1 MSEEQQVR
9 LNVHTEKMGTSYAN
23 AFQVRYSQDDVLVS
37 FGVSLTDLSA
47 EPGVKG
53 VVTADM
59 LERIAMTP
67 RTAKRLTLTLSRAS
81 ANMRPVSAKSPS
93 RRRPPKRNSRAW
105 CGMVSK
111 RKKAGCVRSFLCL
124 AKEEAR
130 RRSLCGHPYAER
142 KAYACERCCARSRC
156 WAFAVINPHKGKWIW
171 FVRVVRIGGLAFCNP
186 SGG

>member
-23 AFQVRYSQDDVLVS
+23 AFQVRSQDDVLVS

-67 RTAKRLTLTLSRAS
+67 RTAKRLTLTLIQSLR
-81 ANMRPVSAKSPS
+81 
-93 RRRPPKRNSRAW
+93 
-105 CGMVSK
+105 
-111 RKKAGCVRSFLCL
+111 
-124 AKEEAR
+124 EYEAR
-130 RRSLCGHPYAER
+130 FGEIAVEE
-142 KAYACERCCARSRC
+142 KAPEEE
-156 WAFAVINPHKGKWIW
+156 
-171 FVRVVRIGGLAFCNP
+171 
-186 SGG
+186 

>member
-59 LERIAMTP
+59 LEPYGQTLDADPYPEPPRIRGP
-67 RTAKRLTLTLSRAS
+67 FRRNR
-81 ANMRPVSAKSPS
+81 RRGEGS
-93 RRRPPKRNSRAW
+93 RRGIASLGAEWYRKGKRPD
-105 CGMVSK
+105 VS
-111 RKKAGCVRSFLCL
+111 GLFLCL

-142 KAYACERCCARSRC
+142 KAYACERCRAEPVLGICSY
-156 WAFAVINPHKGKWIW
+156 K
-171 FVRVVRIGGLAFCNP
+171 
-186 SGG
+186 SS

>member
-59 LERIAMTP
+59 LE
-67 RTAKRLTLTLSRAS
+67 LTLIQSLR
-81 ANMRPVSAKSPS
+81 
-93 RRRPPKRNSRAW
+93 
-105 CGMVSK
+105 
-111 RKKAGCVRSFLCL
+111 
-124 AKEEAR
+124 EYEAR
-130 RRSLCGHPYAER
+130 FGEIAVEE
-142 KAYACERCCARSRC
+142 KAPEEE
-156 WAFAVINPHKGKWIW
+156 
-171 FVRVVRIGGLAFCNP
+171 
-186 SGG
+186 

>member
-23 AFQVRYSQDDVLVS
+23 AVLVS

-67 RTAKRLTLTLSRAS
+67 RTAKRLTLTLIQSLR
-81 ANMRPVSAKSPS
+81 
-93 RRRPPKRNSRAW
+93 
-105 CGMVSK
+105 
-111 RKKAGCVRSFLCL
+111 
-124 AKEEAR
+124 EYEAR
-130 RRSLCGHPYAER
+130 FGEIAVEE
-142 KAYACERCCARSRC
+142 KAPEEE
-156 WAFAVINPHKGKWIW
+156 
-171 FVRVVRIGGLAFCNP
+171 
-186 SGG
+186 

>member
-59 LERIAMTP
+59 LERIAMT
-67 RTAKRLTLTLSRAS
+67 
-81 ANMRPVSAKSPS
+81 ANTRPVSAKSPS

-111 RKKAGCVRSFLCL
+111 RKKAGCVRSFFMLCKGGGAAAEL
-124 AKEEAR
+124 VRA
-130 RRSLCGHPYAER
+130 SLCRA
-142 KAYACERCCARSRC
+142 
-156 WAFAVINPHKGKWIW
+156 KG
-171 FVRVVRIGGLAFCNP
+171 VCT
-186 SGG
+186 

>member
-67 RTAKRLTLTLSRAS
+67 RTAKGRMCPVFFMPCKGGGAAAELVRAS
-81 ANMRPVSAKSPS
+81 LCRAKGV
-93 RRRPPKRNSRAW
+93 
-105 CGMVSK
+105 CM
-111 RKKAGCVRSFLCL
+111 
-124 AKEEAR
+124 
-130 RRSLCGHPYAER
+130 
-142 KAYACERCCARSRC
+142 
-156 WAFAVINPHKGKWIW
+156 
-171 FVRVVRIGGLAFCNP
+171 
-186 SGG
+186 

>member
-67 RTAKRLTLTLSRAS
+67 RTAKRLTLTLIQSLREYEARFGEI
-81 ANMRPVSAKSPS
+81 AAFGAEWYRKGKRPDVS
-93 RRRPPKRNSRAW
+93 
-105 CGMVSK
+105 GL
-111 RKKAGCVRSFLCL
+111 FLCL
-124 AKEEAR
+124 AKGEAR
-130 RRSLCGHPYAER
+130 RRSLCGHPHAER
-142 KAYACERCCARSRC
+142 KAYARERCCARSRC
-156 WAFAVINPHKGKWIW
+156 WAFAFINLHKGKMDMVCSRRPYWSPCVLQSIRRMTP
-171 FVRVVRIGGLAFCNP
+171 F
-186 SGG
+186 

>member
-67 RTAKRLTLTLSRAS
+67 RTAKRLTLTL
-81 ANMRPVSAKSPS
+81 
-93 RRRPPKRNSRAW
+93 
-105 CGMVSK
+105 
-111 RKKAGCVRSFLCL
+111 
-124 AKEEAR
+124 
-130 RRSLCGHPYAER
+130 
-142 KAYACERCCARSRC
+142 
-156 WAFAVINPHKGKWIW
+156 IHKIE
-171 FVRVVRIGGLAFCNP
+171 
-186 SGG
+186 

>member
-67 RTAKRLTLTLSRAS
+67 RTAKRLTLTLI
-81 ANMRPVSAKSPS
+81 
-93 RRRPPKRNSRAW
+93 RAW

-111 RKKAGCVRSFLCL
+111 RKKAGCVRSFFMPCTGGAAAELVR
-124 AKEEAR
+124 A
-130 RRSLCGHPYAER
+130 SLCRA
-142 KAYACERCCARSRC
+142 
-156 WAFAVINPHKGKWIW
+156 KG
-171 FVRVVRIGGLAFCNP
+171 VCM
-186 SGG
+186 

>member
-37 FGVSLTDLSA
+37 FGVSLTDPSS

-67 RTAKRLTLTLSRAS
+67 RTAKRLTLIQSLR
-81 ANMRPVSAKSPS
+81 
-93 RRRPPKRNSRAW
+93 
-105 CGMVSK
+105 
-111 RKKAGCVRSFLCL
+111 
-124 AKEEAR
+124 EYEAR
-130 RRSLCGHPYAER
+130 FGEIAVEE
-142 KAYACERCCARSRC
+142 KAPE
-156 WAFAVINPHKGKWIW
+156 GQ
-171 FVRVVRIGGLAFCNP
+171 
-186 SGG
+186 

>member
-59 LERIAMTP
+59 LRPYVTDKTKALVINTP
-67 RTAKRLTLTLSRAS
+67 NNPNGCIWSRAELQ
-81 ANMRPVSAKSPS
+81 AIAD
-93 RRRPPKRNSRAW
+93 
-105 CGMVSK
+105 
-111 RKKAGCVRSFLCL
+111 L
-124 AKEEAR
+124 AD
-130 RRSLCGHPYAER
+130 SGFITGQVLG
-142 KAYACERCCARSRC
+142 
-156 WAFAVINPHKGKWIW
+156 V
-171 FVRVVRIGGLAFCNP
+171 
-186 SGG
+186 SGGFVIT

>member
-37 FGVSLTDLSA
+37 FGVSLTDLCRAGCEGRRHRRHAGAYRHDAPYGQTSDA
-47 EPGVKG
+47 DPYPEPP
-53 VVTADM
+53 
-59 LERIAMTP
+59 RIRGP
-67 RTAKRLTLTLSRAS
+67 FRR
-81 ANMRPVSAKSPS
+81 N
-93 RRRPPKRNSRAW
+93 RRRGEGPRRGIAALGAEWYRKGKRPD
-105 CGMVSK
+105 VS
-111 RKKAGCVRSFLCL
+111 GLFLCF

-142 KAYACERCCARSRC
+142 KAYARERCCARSRC

>member
-67 RTAKRLTLTLSRAS
+67 RTAKRLTLTLIQSLREYE
-81 ANMRPVSAKSPS
+81 PVSAKSPS
-93 RRRPPKRNSRAW
+93 RRRLPKRNSRAW

-111 RKKAGCVRSFLCL
+111 RKKADVSGLFMLCKGGGAAAELVR
-124 AKEEAR
+124 A
-130 RRSLCGHPYAER
+130 SLCRA
-142 KAYACERCCARSRC
+142 
-156 WAFAVINPHKGKWIW
+156 KG
-171 FVRVVRIGGLAFCNP
+171 VCM
-186 SGG
+186 

>member
-67 RTAKRLTLTLSRAS
+67 RTAKRLTLTLIQSLREYEARFGEIAVEAS
-81 ANMRPVSAKSPS
+81 LGAEWYRKGKRPDVS
-93 RRRPPKRNSRAW
+93 
-105 CGMVSK
+105 GL
-111 RKKAGCVRSFLCL
+111 FLCL

-142 KAYACERCCARSRC
+142 KAYACERCRAEPVLGICSY
-156 WAFAVINPHKGKWIW
+156 K
-171 FVRVVRIGGLAFCNP
+171 
-186 SGG
+186 SS

>member
-67 RTAKRLTLTLSRAS
+67 RTAKRLTLTLIQSLREYEA
-81 ANMRPVSAKSPS
+81 RFGESPS
-93 RRRPPKRNSRAW
+93 RRRLPKRNSRAW

-111 RKKAGCVRSFLCL
+111 RKKAGCVRSFLCF

-142 KAYACERCCARSRC
+142 KAYACERCRTRSRC

>member
-59 LERIAMTP
+59 LERIA
-67 RTAKRLTLTLSRAS
+67 
-81 ANMRPVSAKSPS
+81 
-93 RRRPPKRNSRAW
+93 
-105 CGMVSK
+105 
-111 RKKAGCVRSFLCL
+111 
-124 AKEEAR
+124 
-130 RRSLCGHPYAER
+130 
-142 KAYACERCCARSRC
+142 
-156 WAFAVINPHKGKWIW
+156 
-171 FVRVVRIGGLAFCNP
+171 GGLDTPVGKLFQ
-186 SGG
+186 GV

>member
-67 RTAKRLTLTLSRAS
+67 RTAKRLTLTLIQSLR
-81 ANMRPVSAKSPS
+81 
-93 RRRPPKRNSRAW
+93 
-105 CGMVSK
+105 
-111 RKKAGCVRSFLCL
+111 
-124 AKEEAR
+124 EYEAR
-130 RRSLCGHPYAER
+130 FGEIAVEEKAPEAE
-142 KAYACERCCARSRC
+142 
-156 WAFAVINPHKGKWIW
+156 
-171 FVRVVRIGGLAFCNP
+171 
-186 SGG
+186 

>member
-67 RTAKRLTLTLSRAS
+67 RTAKRLTLTLIQSLREYEARFGEI
-81 ANMRPVSAKSPS
+81 AVEEIAALGAEWYRKGKRPDVS
-93 RRRPPKRNSRAW
+93 
-105 CGMVSK
+105 GL
-111 RKKAGCVRSFLCL
+111 FLCL

-142 KAYACERCCARSRC
+142 KAYARERCCARSRC

>member
-1 MSEEQQVR
+1 MHLAGRGSAFEGALSIYSGRVFWYLRGSEPEYPARDPTPSTVMSEEQQVR

-67 RTAKRLTLTLSRAS
+67 RTAKRLTLTLIQSLR
-81 ANMRPVSAKSPS
+81 
-93 RRRPPKRNSRAW
+93 
-105 CGMVSK
+105 
-111 RKKAGCVRSFLCL
+111 
-124 AKEEAR
+124 EYEAR
-130 RRSLCGHPYAER
+130 FGEIAVEE
-142 KAYACERCCARSRC
+142 KAPEEE
-156 WAFAVINPHKGKWIW
+156 
-171 FVRVVRIGGLAFCNP
+171 
-186 SGG
+186 

>member
-1 MSEEQQVR
+1 MYEEQQVR

-67 RTAKRLTLTLSRAS
+67 RTAKRLTLTLIQSLR
-81 ANMRPVSAKSPS
+81 
-93 RRRPPKRNSRAW
+93 
-105 CGMVSK
+105 
-111 RKKAGCVRSFLCL
+111 
-124 AKEEAR
+124 EYEAR
-130 RRSLCGHPYAER
+130 FGEIAVEE
-142 KAYACERCCARSRC
+142 KAPEEE
-156 WAFAVINPHKGKWIW
+156 
-171 FVRVVRIGGLAFCNP
+171 
-186 SGG
+186 